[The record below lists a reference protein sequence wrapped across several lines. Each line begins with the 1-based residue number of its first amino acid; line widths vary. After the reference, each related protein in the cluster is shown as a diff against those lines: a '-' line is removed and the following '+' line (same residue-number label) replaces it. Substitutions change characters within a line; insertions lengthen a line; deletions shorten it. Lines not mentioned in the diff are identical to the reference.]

1 MAAENR
7 LVFLAGSGRRHD
19 ALMVR
24 RSRRAAIIVAGLVAF
39 GLACAAYAF
48 NRRSDDATALEE
60 AGRTLH
66 RLISQRV
73 DQHDAHLTSLSAL
86 VQAAEP
92 APIETVE
99 QVAASIVRFYPRIV
113 GIDVIDLAPSP
124 PRSLLDVADPA
135 MVAQEARQAV
145 GSSLRT
151 RALDGGS
158 KLLLVKRALT
168 DGAGHYA
175 LALVIDMARLSA
187 SDTPL
192 PEGTAV
198 QLRLIE
204 PGQTSEQPARAFSAE
219 IASRTQPLRL
229 TLTTTAP
236 DWPLPPFAFL
246 ALAGLLVALAS
257 LLIDRLLEAR
267 NVAREAARKAGL
279 AEQDARLAHAGRVN
293 AMGELASG
301 IAHEL
306 TQPLTAILGQAQAGR
321 RLLAQPDAD
330 QAVLAGAFEAIAR
343 NARRAGDILGRL
355 RAWIS
360 KSEPVLETVDLTE
373 LAGEVVHLLGANAQ
387 AAGATLRVTDD
398 GSRPLVRADRVQL
411 EQVVFNLARN
421 GLEAVEGR
429 DAERSVTIEVGTQGN
444 DAVLAVR
451 DSGPGLSREAQARLF
466 EPFFTTKP
474 AGLGLGLALCVRL
487 VERCDGTLAAEN
499 AGECGAVF
507 SVRLPRIAGE
517 TRQEAAE

>member
-1 MAAENR
+1 M
-7 LVFLAGSGRRHD
+7 L
-19 ALMVR
+19 R
-24 RSRRAAIIVAGLVAF
+24 RSRRAAILLAGLAAF
-39 GLACAAYAF
+39 GLACAAYSL
-48 NRRSDDATALEE
+48 NRRSHDAAALDE

-92 APIETVE
+92 APIATVE

-113 GIDVIDLAPSP
+113 GIDVVDLALNP

-135 MVAQEARQAV
+135 VVAEEAGQAV
-145 GSSLRT
+145 GSNLRL
-151 RALDGGS
+151 RALGDGNR
-158 KLLLVKRALT
+158 LLIVKRALT
-168 DGAGHYA
+168 DGVGHYA
-175 LALVIDMARLSA
+175 LALIIDMNRLSA

-192 PEGTAV
+192 PEGAAV

-204 PGQTSEQPARAFSAE
+204 PGKATAEPAAAFSAE

-229 TLTTTAP
+229 TLTTSAP
-236 DWPLPPFAFL
+236 DWPLPPPAFL
-246 ALAGLLVALAS
+246 ALAGLLIALATF
-257 LLIDRLLEAR
+257 LVDRLLEAR
-267 NVAREAARKAGL
+267 SAAREAARKAVI

-330 QAVLAGAFEAIAR
+330 QAILAGAFEAIAR

-360 KSEPVLETVDLTE
+360 KSEPQVESVDLTE
-373 LAGEVVHLLGANAQ
+373 LAGEVVHLLAANAQ
-387 AAGATLRVTDD
+387 GAGATLQAAGD

-429 DAERSVTIEVGTQGN
+429 NGERSVTIEVGTQGS

-451 DSGPGLSREAQARLF
+451 DSGPGLSPEAQARLF

-487 VERCDGTLAAEN
+487 VERFEGTLAAEN
-499 AGECGAVF
+499 APKGGAVF
-507 SVRLPRIAGE
+507 SVRLPRMAGE
-517 TRQEAAE
+517 IRQEAAE

>member
-1 MAAENR
+1 M
-7 LVFLAGSGRRHD
+7 L
-19 ALMVR
+19 R
-24 RSRRAAIIVAGLVAF
+24 RSRRAAILVAGLVAF
-39 GLACAAYAF
+39 GLACAAYSL
-48 NRRSDDATALEE
+48 NRRSHDAAALEE

-92 APIETVE
+92 APVATVE

-113 GIDVIDLAPSP
+113 GIDVVDLAPNP
-124 PRSLLDVADPA
+124 PRSLLDATDPA
-135 MVAQEARQAV
+135 VVAEEARQAV
-145 GSSLRT
+145 GSNLRT
-151 RALDGGS
+151 RALEGGS
-158 KLLLVKRALT
+158 RLLLVKRALT
-168 DGAGHYA
+168 DGVGHYA
-175 LALVIDMARLSA
+175 LALVIDMNRLSA

-192 PEGTAV
+192 PEGAVV

-204 PGQTSEQPARAFSAE
+204 SGQASDQPASAFRAD

-229 TLTTTAP
+229 TLTTSAP
-236 DWPLPPFAFL
+236 GWPLPPPVFL
-246 ALAGLLVALAS
+246 MLAAGLVALAA
-257 LLIDRLLEAR
+257 LLIERLLEAR
-267 NVAREAARKAGL
+267 SAAREAARKAVL

-321 RLLAQPDAD
+321 RLLTQSEPDKET
-330 QAVLAGAFEAIAR
+330 LTGAFEAIAR

-360 KSEPVLETVDLTE
+360 KSEPVVETVDLTE
-373 LAGEVVHLLGANAQ
+373 LAGEVVRLLAANAQ
-387 AAGATLRVTDD
+387 AAGATLQVGGD

-429 DAERSVTIEVGTQGN
+429 DGERSVTIEVGTQES

-451 DSGPGLSREAQARLF
+451 DSGSGLSPDAQARLF

-487 VERCDGTLAAEN
+487 VERFDGTLAAEN
-499 AGECGAVF
+499 AAGGGAIF
-507 SVRLPRIAGE
+507 SVRLPRIVAE
-517 TRQEAAE
+517 AQKEAAE

>member
-1 MAAENR
+1 M
-7 LVFLAGSGRRHD
+7 L
-19 ALMVR
+19 R
-24 RSRRAAIIVAGLVAF
+24 RSRRAAILVAGLVAF
-39 GLACAAYAF
+39 GLACAAYAL
-48 NRRSDDATALEE
+48 NRRSHDAAALAE

-92 APIETVE
+92 APVATVE

-113 GIDVIDLAPSP
+113 GIDVVDLALNP
-124 PRSLLDVADPA
+124 PRSLLDVTDPA
-135 MVAQEARQAV
+135 VVTEEARQAV
-145 GSSLRT
+145 GSNLRT
-151 RALDGGS
+151 RALDGGAR
-158 KLLLVKRALT
+158 LLLVKRALT
-168 DGAGHYA
+168 DGVGHYA
-175 LALVIDMARLSA
+175 LALIIDMTRLSA

-192 PEGTAV
+192 PEGAAV

-204 PGQTSEQPARAFSAE
+204 PGRSTSVPASAFSAE

-229 TLTTTAP
+229 TLTTSAP
-236 DWPLPPFAFL
+236 DWPLPPPGFL
-246 ALAGLLVALAS
+246 ALAGMLVALATF
-257 LLIDRLLEAR
+257 LVERLLEAR
-267 NVAREAARKAGL
+267 TVAREAARKAVL

-360 KSEPVLETVDLTE
+360 KSEPVVETVDLTE

-387 AAGATLRVTDD
+387 SAGATLRVVGD
-398 GSRPLVRADRVQL
+398 GSRPMVRADRVQL

-429 DAERSVTIEVGTQGN
+429 DGERSVTIEVGTQGS

-451 DSGPGLSREAQARLF
+451 DSGPGLSPEAQARLF
-466 EPFFTTKP
+466 EPFFTTKL

-487 VERCDGTLAAEN
+487 VERFDGTLAAEN
-499 AGECGAVF
+499 APGGGAVF
-507 SVRLPRIAGE
+507 SVRLPRIAAE
-517 TRQEAAE
+517 ARQEAAE

>member
-1 MAAENR
+1 M
-7 LVFLAGSGRRHD
+7 L
-19 ALMVR
+19 R
-24 RSRRAAIIVAGLVAF
+24 RSRRAAILVAGLIAF
-39 GLACAAYAF
+39 GLACAAYSL
-48 NRRSDDATALEE
+48 NRRSHDATALEE

-92 APIETVE
+92 APIATVE

-113 GIDVIDLAPSP
+113 GIDVVDLATSP
-124 PRSLLDVADPA
+124 PRSLLNAADPA
-135 MVAQEARQAV
+135 IVAVEAQQAV
-145 GSSLRT
+145 GSNLRT
-151 RALDGGS
+151 RALDGGAR
-158 KLLLVKRALT
+158 LLLVKRALT
-168 DGAGHYA
+168 DGVGHYA
-175 LALVIDMARLSA
+175 LALVIDMARLAA

-192 PEGTAV
+192 PEGAEV
-198 QLRLIE
+198 HLRLIE
-204 PGQTSEQPARAFSAE
+204 QGQASERPASAFSAE

-229 TLTTTAP
+229 TLTTSAP
-236 DWPLPPFAFL
+236 DWPLPPPAFL
-246 ALAGLLVALAS
+246 ALAGVLVALAAF
-257 LLIDRLLEAR
+257 LVERLLEAR
-267 NVAREAARKAGL
+267 NVAREAARKAVL

-321 RLLAQPDAD
+321 RLLTQPDAD
-330 QAVLAGAFEAIAR
+330 QAILAGAFEAIAR
-343 NARRAGDILGRL
+343 NARRAGDILARL

-360 KSEPVLETVDLTE
+360 KSEPAIETVDLTE
-373 LAGEVVHLLGANAQ
+373 LAGEVVHLLAANAQ
-387 AAGATLRVTDD
+387 SAGATLRVTSE

-429 DAERSVTIEVGTQGN
+429 GGERSVTIEVDTQGG

-451 DSGPGLSREAQARLF
+451 DSGSGLSPEAQARLF

-487 VERCDGTLAAEN
+487 VERFDGTLAAEN
-499 AGECGAVF
+499 AAEGGAVF
-507 SVRLPRIAGE
+507 RIRLPRVAE
-517 TRQEAAE
+517 ARKEAAE

>member
-1 MAAENR
+1 M
-7 LVFLAGSGRRHD
+7 L
-19 ALMVR
+19 R
-24 RSRRAAIIVAGLVAF
+24 RSRRAAILVAGLAAF
-39 GLACAAYAF
+39 GLACAAYAL
-48 NRRSDDATALEE
+48 NRRSHDAAALEE

-92 APIETVE
+92 APIATVE
-99 QVAASIVRFYPRIV
+99 QVAASIIRFYPRIV
-113 GIDVIDLAPSP
+113 GIDVVDLGLSP
-124 PRSLLDVADPA
+124 PRSLLDAADPA
-135 MVAQEARQAV
+135 VVAEEARQAV
-145 GSSLRT
+145 GSNLRT

-168 DGAGHYA
+168 DGVGHYA
-175 LALVIDMARLSA
+175 LALIIDMNRLSA

-192 PEGTAV
+192 PDDAQV
-198 QLRLIE
+198 HLRLIA
-204 PGQTSEQPARAFSAE
+204 PGQAGDQPPGAFSAE

-229 TLTTTAP
+229 TLTTSAP
-236 DWPLPPFAFL
+236 SWPLPPPGFL
-246 ALAGLLVALAS
+246 ALAGLLVAFATFLV
-257 LLIDRLLEAR
+257 DRLLEAR
-267 NVAREAARKAGL
+267 SAAKEAARKAVL

-330 QAVLAGAFEAIAR
+330 QALLAGAFEAIAR

-360 KSEPVLETVDLTE
+360 KSEPAIEMVDLTE
-373 LAGEVVHLLGANAQ
+373 LAGEVVHLLAANAQ
-387 AAGATLRVTDD
+387 NAGATLLAAGD

-429 DAERSVTIEVGTQGN
+429 DGERSVTIAVGTQGN
-444 DAVLAVR
+444 DAVLVVR
-451 DSGPGLSREAQARLF
+451 DNGPGLSPEAQARLF

-487 VERCDGTLAAEN
+487 VERFDGTLAAEN
-499 AGECGAVF
+499 AAGGGAIF

-517 TRQEAAE
+517 ARQEAAE

>member
-1 MAAENR
+1 MQ
-7 LVFLAGSGRRHD
+7 
-19 ALMVR
+19 R
-24 RSRRAAIIVAGLVAF
+24 RSRRAAILVAGLVAF
-39 GLACAAYAF
+39 GLACAAYSL
-48 NRRSDDATALEE
+48 NRRSNDAAALEE

-92 APIETVE
+92 APVATVE

-113 GIDVIDLAPSP
+113 GIDVVDLGLSP
-124 PRSLLDVADPA
+124 PRSLLDAADPA
-135 MVAQEARQAV
+135 IVAEEARQAV
-145 GSSLRT
+145 GSNLRT
-151 RALDGGS
+151 RALDGD

-168 DGAGHYA
+168 DGVGHYA
-175 LALVIDMARLSA
+175 LALVIDMNRLSA
-187 SDTPL
+187 SDMPL
-192 PEGTAV
+192 PEGAQV
-198 QLRLIE
+198 QLQLIE
-204 PGQTSEQPARAFSAE
+204 QGRAVNEPAGAFSAD

-229 TLTTTAP
+229 TLTTSAP
-236 DWPLPPFAFL
+236 NWPLPPLGFL
-246 ALAGLLVALAS
+246 ALAGLVIALAA
-257 LLIDRLLEAR
+257 LLVDRLLAAR
-267 NVAREAARKAGL
+267 SAAQEAARKAVL

-360 KSEPVLETVDLTE
+360 KSEPAIETVDLTE
-373 LAGEVVHLLGANAQ
+373 LAGEVVHLLAATAQ
-387 AAGATLRVTDD
+387 SAGTTLRVVGD

-429 DAERSVTIEVGTQGN
+429 DAERSVIIEVGTQGG

-451 DSGPGLSREAQARLF
+451 DSGPGLSPEAQVRLF

-487 VERCDGTLAAEN
+487 VERFDGTLAAEN
-499 AGECGAVF
+499 APGGGAVF
-507 SVRLPRIAGE
+507 SVRLPRIADQSQ
-517 TRQEAAE
+517 REAAE

>member
-1 MAAENR
+1 M
-7 LVFLAGSGRRHD
+7 L
-19 ALMVR
+19 R
-24 RSRRAAIIVAGLVAF
+24 RSRRAAILVAGLVAF
-39 GLACAAYAF
+39 GLACAAYSL
-48 NRRSDDATALEE
+48 NRRSHDAAALED

-92 APIETVE
+92 APIATVE

-113 GIDVIDLAPSP
+113 GIDVVDLAPSP
-124 PRSLLDVADPA
+124 PRSLLETADPA
-135 MVAQEARQAV
+135 VVAEEARQAV
-145 GSSLRT
+145 GSNLRT
-151 RALDGGS
+151 RALDGG

-168 DGAGHYA
+168 DGVGHYA
-175 LALVIDMARLSA
+175 LALVIDMDRLSA

-192 PEGTAV
+192 PDRVAAH
-198 QLRLIE
+198 LRLIE
-204 PGQTSEQPARAFSAE
+204 QGKATAEPPPAFSAD

-229 TLTTTAP
+229 TLTTSAP
-236 DWPLPPFAFL
+236 DWPLPPPGFL
-246 ALAGLLVALAS
+246 ALAGLLVALATF
-257 LLIDRLLEAR
+257 LVDRLLEAR
-267 NVAREAARKAGL
+267 SAAREAARKAVL

-360 KSEPVLETVDLTE
+360 KSEPQVENVDLTE
-373 LAGEVVHLLGANAQ
+373 LAEEVVHLLVANAQ
-387 AAGATLRVTDD
+387 AAGATLRVVGD
-398 GSRPLVRADRVQL
+398 GSKPLVQADRVQL

-429 DAERSVTIEVGTQGN
+429 DGERSVTIEVGTQGN

-451 DSGPGLSREAQARLF
+451 DSGPGLSPEAQARLF

-487 VERCDGTLAAEN
+487 VERFDGTLAAEN
-499 AGECGAVF
+499 AADGGAVF
-507 SVRLPRIAGE
+507 SVRLPRVAE
-517 TRQEAAE
+517 ARKEAAE

>member
-1 MAAENR
+1 M
-7 LVFLAGSGRRHD
+7 L
-19 ALMVR
+19 R
-24 RSRRAAIIVAGLVAF
+24 RSRRAAILVAGLVAF
-39 GLACAAYAF
+39 GLACAAYSL
-48 NRRSDDATALEE
+48 NRRSHDAAALEE

-92 APIETVE
+92 APIATVE
-99 QVAASIVRFYPRIV
+99 QVAASIIRFYPRIV
-113 GIDVIDLAPSP
+113 GIDVVDLALSP
-124 PRSLLDVADPA
+124 PRSLLDTADPVV
-135 MVAQEARQAV
+135 VAEEARQAV
-145 GSSLRT
+145 GSNLRT

-168 DGAGHYA
+168 DGVGHYA
-175 LALVIDMARLSA
+175 LALIIDMNRLSA

-192 PEGTAV
+192 PDDAQV
-198 QLRLIE
+198 HLRLIAPSE
-204 PGQTSEQPARAFSAE
+204 AGDQPPGAFSAE

-229 TLTTTAP
+229 TLTTSAP
-236 DWPLPPFAFL
+236 SWPLPPPGFL
-246 ALAGLLVALAS
+246 ALAGLLVALATF
-257 LLIDRLLEAR
+257 LVDRLLEAR
-267 NVAREAARKAGL
+267 SAAKEAARKAVL

-360 KSEPVLETVDLTE
+360 KSEPQVENVDLTE
-373 LAGEVVHLLGANAQ
+373 LAGEVVHLLAANAQ
-387 AAGATLRVTDD
+387 SAGATLRVTSD

-429 DAERSVTIEVGTQGN
+429 DGERSVTIEVGTQGD
-444 DAVLAVR
+444 DAVLAVS
-451 DSGPGLSREAQARLF
+451 DNGPGLSPEAQARLF

-487 VERCDGTLAAEN
+487 VERFDGALAAEN
-499 AGECGAVF
+499 AAGGGAIF
-507 SVRLPRIAGE
+507 NVRLPRVASGAS
-517 TRQEAAE
+517 REAAE

>member
-1 MAAENR
+1 M
-7 LVFLAGSGRRHD
+7 L
-19 ALMVR
+19 R
-24 RSRRAAIIVAGLVAF
+24 RSRRAAILVAGLVAF
-39 GLACAAYAF
+39 GLACAAYSL
-48 NRRSDDATALEE
+48 NRRSHDAAALEE

-92 APIETVE
+92 APVATIE

-113 GIDVIDLAPSP
+113 GIDVVDLASSP
-124 PRSLLDVADPA
+124 PRSLLNAADSAVVAE
-135 MVAQEARQAV
+135 EARQAV

-151 RALDGGS
+151 RLLDGGTR
-158 KLLLVKRALT
+158 LLLVKRALT
-168 DGAGHYA
+168 DGVGHYA
-175 LALVIDMARLSA
+175 LALIIDMNRLSA

-192 PEGTAV
+192 PEGAAV
-198 QLRLIE
+198 HLRLIE
-204 PGQTSEQPARAFSAE
+204 PGQANDLPASAFSAE

-229 TLTTTAP
+229 TLTTSAP
-236 DWPLPPFAFL
+236 DWPLPPAAFL
-246 ALAGLLVALAS
+246 ALAGLLIALAA

-267 NVAREAARKAGL
+267 SAANEAARKAVL

-321 RLLAQPDAD
+321 RLLTQPGAD
-330 QAVLAGAFEAIAR
+330 TETLTGAFEAIAR

-360 KSEPVLETVDLTE
+360 KSEPVIETVDLTE
-373 LAGEVVHLLGANAQ
+373 LAGEVVHLLAANAQ
-387 AAGATLRVTDD
+387 SAGATLRVRGD

-411 EQVVFNLARN
+411 EQIVFNLARN
-421 GLEAVEGR
+421 GLEAIEGR
-429 DAERSVTIEVGTQGN
+429 DGERSVTIELGTQGS

-451 DSGPGLSREAQARLF
+451 DSGPGLSPEVQARLF

-474 AGLGLGLALCVRL
+474 AGLGLGLALCARL
-487 VERCDGTLAAEN
+487 VERFDGTLAAEN
-499 AGECGAVF
+499 APEGGAVF
-507 SVRLPRIAGE
+507 SVRLPRIADE
-517 TRQEAAE
+517 TRRQAAE

>member
-1 MAAENR
+1 M
-7 LVFLAGSGRRHD
+7 
-19 ALMVR
+19 M
-24 RSRRAAIIVAGLVAF
+24 RSRRAAILVAGFVAF
-39 GLACAAYAF
+39 GLACAAYSL
-48 NRRSDDATALEE
+48 NRRSHAAAELEE

-86 VQAAEP
+86 VQAADP
-92 APIETVE
+92 APVATVE
-99 QVAASIVRFYPRIV
+99 QVAASIIRFYPRIV
-113 GIDVIDLAPSP
+113 GIDVVDLALSP
-124 PRSLLDVADPA
+124 PRSLLNAADPA
-135 MVAQEARQAV
+135 MVAAEAGQAV
-145 GSSLRT
+145 GSNLRT
-151 RALDGGS
+151 RALDGGNR
-158 KLLLVKRALT
+158 LLLVKRALT
-168 DGAGHYA
+168 DGVGHYA

-192 PEGTAV
+192 PDGTQA

-204 PGQTSEQPARAFSAE
+204 QGRTASEPESAFSAE

-229 TLTTTAP
+229 TLATSAP
-236 DWPLPPFAFL
+236 DWPLPPPAFL
-246 ALAGLLVALAS
+246 ALAVVLVALAA
-257 LLIDRLLEAR
+257 LLVDRLLEAR
-267 NVAREAARKAGL
+267 IAAREAARKAVL

-321 RLLAQPDAD
+321 RVLAQPEPDPAT
-330 QAVLAGAFEAIAR
+330 LAGAFEAIAR

-360 KSEPVLETVDLTE
+360 KSEPVVETVDLTE
-373 LAGEVVHLLGANAQ
+373 LANEVVQLLSANAQ
-387 AAGATLRVTDD
+387 GIGATLRVGGD
-398 GSRPLVRADRVQL
+398 GSRPLVQADRVQL

-429 DAERSVTIEVGTQGN
+429 NGERAVTIEIGTQGR
-444 DAVLAVR
+444 DAVLAVS
-451 DSGPGLSREAQARLF
+451 DSGPGLSPEAQARLF

-474 AGLGLGLALCVRL
+474 AGLGLGLALCARL
-487 VERCDGTLAAEN
+487 VERFDGVITGEN
-499 AGECGAVF
+499 AAGGGAIF
-507 SVRLPRIAGE
+507 SVRLPRVASE
-517 TRQEAAE
+517 ARQEAAE

>member
-1 MAAENR
+1 M
-7 LVFLAGSGRRHD
+7 L
-19 ALMVR
+19 R
-24 RSRRAAIIVAGLVAF
+24 RSRRAAILIAGLVAF
-39 GLACAAYAF
+39 GLACAAYSL
-48 NRRSDDATALEE
+48 NRRSHDAAALEE

-92 APIETVE
+92 APVATVE

-113 GIDVIDLAPSP
+113 GIDVVDLALTP
-124 PRSLLDVADPA
+124 PRSLLDAADPA
-135 MVAQEARQAV
+135 VVAEEARQAI
-145 GSSLRT
+145 GSSLRL
-151 RALDGGS
+151 RALGGD
-158 KLLLVKRALT
+158 KLLIVKRALT
-168 DGAGHYA
+168 DGVGHYA
-175 LALVIDMARLSA
+175 LALIIDMNRLSA

-192 PEGTAV
+192 PEGTRV
-198 QLRLIE
+198 QLQLIE
-204 PGQTSEQPARAFSAE
+204 QGRALDEPAGAFSAD

-229 TLTTTAP
+229 TLTTSAP
-236 DWPLPPFAFL
+236 GWPLPPPAVL
-246 ALAGLLVALAS
+246 MLAGLLIGLATF
-257 LLIDRLLEAR
+257 LVDRLLEAR
-267 NVAREAARKAGL
+267 SAAREAARKAVI

-360 KSEPVLETVDLTE
+360 KSEPQVESVDLTE
-373 LAGEVVHLLGANAQ
+373 LAGEVVDLLAANAQ
-387 AAGATLRVTDD
+387 AVGATLCVTGD

-421 GLEAVEGR
+421 GLEAVEGL
-429 DAERSVTIEVGTQGN
+429 DGERRVTIEVGTQGGE
-444 DAVLAVR
+444 AVLAVH
-451 DSGPGLSREAQARLF
+451 DSGPGLSSEAQARLF

-487 VERCDGTLAAEN
+487 VERFDGTLAAEN
-499 AGECGAVF
+499 AAEGGAVF
-507 SVRLPRIAGE
+507 SVRLPRVAS
-517 TRQEAAE
+517 EASREATE

>member
-1 MAAENR
+1 M
-7 LVFLAGSGRRHD
+7 L
-19 ALMVR
+19 R
-24 RSRRAAIIVAGLVAF
+24 RSRRAAILVAGLVAF
-39 GLACAAYAF
+39 GLACAAYSL
-48 NRRSDDATALEE
+48 NRRSHDAAALEE

-92 APIETVE
+92 APVATVE
-99 QVAASIVRFYPRIV
+99 QVAASIIRFYPRIV
-113 GIDVIDLAPSP
+113 GIDVVDLALSP

-135 MVAQEARQAV
+135 VVAEEARQAV
-145 GSSLRT
+145 GSNLRT

-158 KLLLVKRALT
+158 RLLLVKRALT
-168 DGAGHYA
+168 DGVGHYA
-175 LALVIDMARLSA
+175 LALIIDMNRLSA

-192 PEGTAV
+192 PDDAQV
-198 QLRLIE
+198 HLRLIAPGE
-204 PGQTSEQPARAFSAE
+204 PGDQPPGAFSAE

-229 TLTTTAP
+229 TLTTSAP
-236 DWPLPPFAFL
+236 SWPLPPPGFL
-246 ALAGLLVALAS
+246 ALAGLLVALATF
-257 LLIDRLLEAR
+257 LVDRLLEAR
-267 NVAREAARKAGL
+267 SAAKEAARKAVL

-321 RLLAQPDAD
+321 RLLAQPEAD

-360 KSEPVLETVDLTE
+360 KSEPVVENVDLTE
-373 LAGEVVHLLGANAQ
+373 LAGEVVHLLAANAQ
-387 AAGATLRVTDD
+387 SAGATLRVGGD

-421 GLEAVEGR
+421 GLEAVEGQ
-429 DAERSVTIEVGTQGN
+429 DGERSVTIEVGTQGS

-451 DSGPGLSREAQARLF
+451 DSGPGLSPEAQARLF

-487 VERCDGTLAAEN
+487 VERFDGTLAAEN
-499 AGECGAVF
+499 AAGGGAVF
-507 SVRLPRIAGE
+507 SVRLPRAAAE
-517 TRQEAAE
+517 ARKEAAE

>member
-1 MAAENR
+1 M
-7 LVFLAGSGRRHD
+7 L
-19 ALMVR
+19 R
-24 RSRRAAIIVAGLVAF
+24 RSRRAAILVAGLVAF
-39 GLACAAYAF
+39 GLACAAYSL
-48 NRRSDDATALEE
+48 NRRSHDSAALEE

-92 APIETVE
+92 APVATVE
-99 QVAASIVRFYPRIV
+99 QVAASIIRFYPRIV
-113 GIDVIDLAPSP
+113 GIDVVDLALSP
-124 PRSLLDVADPA
+124 PRSLLDAADPA
-135 MVAQEARQAV
+135 IVAEEARQAV
-145 GSSLRT
+145 GSTLRT
-151 RALDGGS
+151 RALDGGR
-158 KLLLVKRALT
+158 LLLVKRALT
-168 DGAGHYA
+168 DGVGHYA
-175 LALVIDMARLSA
+175 LALIIDMNRLSA

-192 PEGTAV
+192 PEEVAV
-198 QLRLIE
+198 HLRLIE
-204 PGQTSEQPARAFSAE
+204 PGQASDPPGNAFSAD

-229 TLTTTAP
+229 TLTTSAP
-236 DWPLPPFAFL
+236 AWPLPPAGFL
-246 ALAGLLVALAS
+246 ALAGMLVALAA

-267 NVAREAARKAGL
+267 SAAQEAARKAVL

-321 RLLAQPDAD
+321 RLLAQPGAD

-360 KSEPVLETVDLTE
+360 KSEPQVETVDLTE
-373 LAGEVVHLLGANAQ
+373 LAGEVVHLLAANAQ
-387 AAGATLRVTDD
+387 AAGATLRVTGD

-421 GLEAVEGR
+421 GLEAIEGL
-429 DAERSVTIEVGTQGN
+429 DGERIVVIEVGTQGGE
-444 DAVLAVR
+444 AVLAVR
-451 DSGPGLSREAQARLF
+451 DNGPGLSPEAQARLF

-487 VERCDGTLAAEN
+487 VERFEGTLAAEN
-499 AGECGAVF
+499 APEGGAVF
-507 SVRLPRIAGE
+507 SLRLPRVAAE
-517 TRQEAAE
+517 ARNEAAE

>member
-1 MAAENR
+1 M
-7 LVFLAGSGRRHD
+7 L
-19 ALMVR
+19 R
-24 RSRRAAIIVAGLVAF
+24 RSRRAAILVAGLVAF
-39 GLACAAYAF
+39 GLACAAYSL
-48 NRRSDDATALEE
+48 NRRNHDAAALEE

-92 APIETVE
+92 APVTTVE

-113 GIDVIDLAPSP
+113 GIDVVDLALSP
-124 PRSLLDVADPA
+124 PRSLLDAADPTI
-135 MVAQEARQAV
+135 VAEEARQAV
-145 GSSLRT
+145 GSNLRT
-151 RALDGGS
+151 RALDGG

-168 DGAGHYA
+168 DGVGHYA
-175 LALVIDMARLSA
+175 LALVIDMDRLSA

-192 PEGTAV
+192 PEGAAAH
-198 QLRLIE
+198 LRLIE
-204 PGQTSEQPARAFSAE
+204 PGQANDPPASAFSAE

-229 TLTTTAP
+229 TLTTSAP
-236 DWPLPPFAFL
+236 DWPLPPLGFV
-246 ALAGLLVALAS
+246 ALAGLLIALATF
-257 LLIDRLLEAR
+257 LVDRLLEAR
-267 NVAREAARKAGL
+267 SAAKEAARKAVL

-330 QAVLAGAFEAIAR
+330 KETLTGAFEAIAR

-360 KSEPVLETVDLTE
+360 KSEPVVETVDLTE
-373 LAGEVVHLLGANAQ
+373 LAGEVVHLLAANAQ
-387 AAGATLRVTDD
+387 SAGATLRVAGDE
-398 GSRPLVRADRVQL
+398 SRPLVRADRVQL

-421 GLEAVEGR
+421 GLEAVERCDG
-429 DAERSVTIEVGTQGN
+429 ERSVTIEVGTQGG

-451 DSGPGLSREAQARLF
+451 DSGPGLSPEAQARLF

-474 AGLGLGLALCVRL
+474 SGLGLGLALCVRL
-487 VERCDGTLAAEN
+487 VERFDGTLAAEN
-499 AGECGAVF
+499 TPSGGAVF
-507 SVRLPRIAGE
+507 SVRLPRIADQSQ
-517 TRQEAAE
+517 REAAE

>member
-1 MAAENR
+1 M
-7 LVFLAGSGRRHD
+7 L
-19 ALMVR
+19 R
-24 RSRRAAIIVAGLVAF
+24 RSRRAAILVAGLVAF
-39 GLACAAYAF
+39 GLACAAYSLS
-48 NRRSDDATALEE
+48 RRSHDAAALEE

-92 APIETVE
+92 APVATVE
-99 QVAASIVRFYPRIV
+99 QVIASIVRFYPRIV
-113 GIDVIDLAPSP
+113 GIDVVDLALSP
-124 PRSLLDVADPA
+124 PRSLFDAADPA
-135 MVAQEARQAV
+135 VVAEEARQAV
-145 GSSLRT
+145 GSNLRT

-158 KLLLVKRALT
+158 RLLLVKRALT
-168 DGAGHYA
+168 DGVGHYA
-175 LALVIDMARLSA
+175 LALIVDMNRLSA

-192 PEGTAV
+192 PEGAAV

-204 PGQTSEQPARAFSAE
+204 QGEAAAEPAGAFGVD

-229 TLTTTAP
+229 TLTTSAP
-236 DWPLPPFAFL
+236 DWPLPPPAFL
-246 ALAGLLVALAS
+246 ALAGLLVALAT
-257 LLIDRLLEAR
+257 LLVDRLLEAR
-267 NVAREAARKAGL
+267 IAAREAARKALL

-321 RLLAQPDAD
+321 RLLAQPGAD

-360 KSEPVLETVDLTE
+360 KSEPVVETVDLTE
-373 LAGEVVHLLGANAQ
+373 LAGEVVHLLAANAQ
-387 AAGATLRVTDD
+387 AVGATLRVTGD
-398 GSRPLVRADRVQL
+398 GSKPLVRADRVQL

-429 DAERSVTIEVGTQGN
+429 DGERSVTIEVGTQGS
-444 DAVLAVR
+444 DAMLVVS
-451 DSGPGLSREAQARLF
+451 DNGPGLSPEAQARLF

-487 VERCDGTLAAEN
+487 VERFDGTLAAEN
-499 AGECGAVF
+499 AAGGGALF
-507 SVRLPRIAGE
+507 SVRLPRIASA

>member
-1 MAAENR
+1 M
-7 LVFLAGSGRRHD
+7 L
-19 ALMVR
+19 R
-24 RSRRAAIIVAGLVAF
+24 RSRRAAILVAGLVAF
-39 GLACAAYAF
+39 GLACAAYSL
-48 NRRSDDATALEE
+48 NRRSHDAAALEE

-92 APIETVE
+92 APVATVE

-113 GIDVIDLAPSP
+113 GIDVVDLALNP
-124 PRSLLDVADPA
+124 PRSLLDAADPA
-135 MVAQEARQAV
+135 IVAEEARQAV
-145 GSSLRT
+145 GSNLRT
-151 RALDGGS
+151 RALDGGNR
-158 KLLLVKRALT
+158 LLLVKRALT
-168 DGAGHYA
+168 DGVGHYA
-175 LALVIDMARLSA
+175 LALIIDMNRLSA

-192 PEGTAV
+192 PDDAQV
-198 QLRLIE
+198 HLRLIA
-204 PGQTSEQPARAFSAE
+204 PGEAGDQPPGAFSAE

-229 TLTTTAP
+229 TLTTSAP
-236 DWPLPPFAFL
+236 SWPLPPPGFL
-246 ALAGLLVALAS
+246 ALAGLLVALATF
-257 LLIDRLLEAR
+257 LVDRLLEAR
-267 NVAREAARKAGL
+267 SAAREAARKAVL

-360 KSEPVLETVDLTE
+360 KSEPAVETVDLTE
-373 LAGEVVHLLGANAQ
+373 LAGEVVNLLAVNAQ
-387 AAGATLRVTDD
+387 SAGATLRVAGD

-429 DAERSVTIEVGTQGN
+429 DGERSVTIEVGTQDGEAILKVHDN
-444 DAVLAVR
+444 
-451 DSGPGLSREAQARLF
+451 GPGLSPEAQARLF

-487 VERCDGTLAAEN
+487 VERFDGTLAAEN
-499 AGECGAVF
+499 AAGGGAVF
-507 SVRLPRIAGE
+507 GVRLPRVAE
-517 TRQEAAE
+517 SRKEAAE

>member
-1 MAAENR
+1 M
-7 LVFLAGSGRRHD
+7 L
-19 ALMVR
+19 R
-24 RSRRAAIIVAGLVAF
+24 RSRRAAILVAGLVAF
-39 GLACAAYAF
+39 GLACAAYSS
-48 NRRSDDATALEE
+48 NRRNHDAAALAE

-92 APIETVE
+92 APVATVE
-99 QVAASIVRFYPRIV
+99 QVAASIERFYPRIV
-113 GIDVIDLAPSP
+113 GIDVVDLALNP
-124 PRSLLDVADPA
+124 PHSLLDTADPA
-135 MVAQEARQAV
+135 VVAEEARQAV
-145 GSSLRT
+145 GSNLRT
-151 RALDGGS
+151 RALDGGAR
-158 KLLLVKRALT
+158 LLLVKRALT
-168 DGAGHYA
+168 DGVGHYA
-175 LALVIDMARLSA
+175 LALVIDMNRLSA

-198 QLRLIE
+198 QLRLIG
-204 PGQTSEQPARAFSAE
+204 PGQANDQPARAFSAD

-229 TLTTTAP
+229 TLTTSAP
-236 DWPLPPFAFL
+236 DWPLPPLGFL
-246 ALAGLLVALAS
+246 ALAGVVVALAA
-257 LLIDRLLEAR
+257 LLIERLLEAR
-267 NVAREAARKAGL
+267 SAAREAARKAVL

-321 RLLAQPDAD
+321 RLLVQPDAD

-360 KSEPVLETVDLTE
+360 KSEPVVERVDLTE
-373 LAGEVVHLLGANAQ
+373 LASEVVHLL
-387 AAGATLRVTDD
+387 AASARSVGATLQVAGD

-429 DAERSVTIEVGTQGN
+429 DGERSVSIEIDTQGG

-451 DSGPGLSREAQARLF
+451 DSGPGLSPEAQARLF
-466 EPFFTTKP
+466 EPFFTSKP
-474 AGLGLGLALCVRL
+474 AGLGLGLALCTRL
-487 VERCDGTLAAEN
+487 VERFDGTLAAEN
-499 AGECGAVF
+499 TAEGGAVF
-507 SVRLPRIAGE
+507 RVRLPRIADHS
-517 TRQEAAE
+517 RQEAAE

>member
-1 MAAENR
+1 M
-7 LVFLAGSGRRHD
+7 L
-19 ALMVR
+19 R
-24 RSRRAAIIVAGLVAF
+24 RSRRAAILVAGLVAF
-39 GLACAAYAF
+39 GLACAAYSL
-48 NRRSDDATALEE
+48 NRRSHDAAALED

-92 APIETVE
+92 APIATVE

-113 GIDVIDLAPSP
+113 GIDVVDLALNP
-124 PRSLLDVADPA
+124 PRSLLDAADPA
-135 MVAQEARQAV
+135 VVVEEARQAV
-145 GSSLRT
+145 GSNLRT
-151 RALDGGS
+151 RALDGGG

-168 DGAGHYA
+168 DGVGHYA
-175 LALVIDMARLSA
+175 LALVIDMGRLSA

-192 PEGTAV
+192 PEGAVV

-204 PGQTSEQPARAFSAE
+204 PGQTSDLPARAFSAD

-229 TLTTTAP
+229 MLTTSAP
-236 DWPLPPFAFL
+236 DWPLPTPGFL
-246 ALAGLLVALAS
+246 ALAGLVIALAA

-267 NVAREAARKAGL
+267 SAAKEAARKAVL

-360 KSEPVLETVDLTE
+360 KSEPAVETVDLIE
-373 LAGEVVHLLGANAQ
+373 LAGEVVNLLAANAQ
-387 AAGATLRVTDD
+387 SAGATLRVAGD

-429 DAERSVTIEVGTQGN
+429 AGERSVAIEIGMQGS
-444 DAVLAVR
+444 DTVLAVR
-451 DSGPGLSREAQARLF
+451 DSGPGLSQEAQARLF

-487 VERCDGTLAAEN
+487 VERFDGTLAAEN
-499 AGECGAVF
+499 AAGGGAVF
-507 SVRLPRIAGE
+507 SVRLPRVAE
-517 TRQEAAE
+517 ARKEAAE

>member
-1 MAAENR
+1 M
-7 LVFLAGSGRRHD
+7 L
-19 ALMVR
+19 R
-24 RSRRAAIIVAGLVAF
+24 RSRRAAILVAGFVAF
-39 GLACAAYAF
+39 GLACVAYSL
-48 NRRSDDATALEE
+48 NRRSHDAAALDE

-92 APIETVE
+92 APVATVE

-113 GIDVIDLAPSP
+113 GIDVVDLALSP
-124 PRSLLDVADPA
+124 PRSLLDAADPTI
-135 MVAQEARQAV
+135 VAEEARQAV
-145 GSSLRT
+145 GSNLRT
-151 RALDGGS
+151 RALDGG

-168 DGAGHYA
+168 DGVGHYA
-175 LALVIDMARLSA
+175 LALVIDMDRLSA
-187 SDTPL
+187 SDTAL
-192 PEGTAV
+192 PEGA
-198 QLRLIE
+198 QAHLRLIE
-204 PGQTSEQPARAFSAE
+204 PSQAPSAPARAFSAE

-229 TLTTTAP
+229 TLTTSAP
-236 DWPLPPFAFL
+236 DWPLPPLGFL
-246 ALAGLLVALAS
+246 ALAGLVIALAA
-257 LLIDRLLEAR
+257 LLIERLLEAR
-267 NVAREAARKAGL
+267 SAAKEAARKAVL

-330 QAVLAGAFEAIAR
+330 KETLTGAFEAIAR

-360 KSEPVLETVDLTE
+360 KSEPVVETVDLTE
-373 LAGEVVHLLGANAQ
+373 LAGEVIHLLAANAQ
-387 AAGATLRVTDD
+387 SVGATLRVAGDE
-398 GSRPLVRADRVQL
+398 SRPLVRADRVQL

-421 GLEAVEGR
+421 GLEAVEGQ
-429 DAERSVTIEVGTQGN
+429 DGERSVTIEVGTQAG

-451 DSGPGLSREAQARLF
+451 DSGPGLSPEAQARLF

-487 VERCDGTLAAEN
+487 VERFAGTLAAEN
-499 AGECGAVF
+499 APGGGAVF
-507 SVRLPRIAGE
+507 SVRLPRIADQSQ
-517 TRQEAAE
+517 REAAE

>member
-1 MAAENR
+1 M
-7 LVFLAGSGRRHD
+7 LW
-19 ALMVR
+19 
-24 RSRRAAIIVAGLVAF
+24 RSRRAAILVAGLVAF
-39 GLACAAYAF
+39 GLACAAYSL
-48 NRRSDDATALEE
+48 NRRSHAAAELEE

-92 APIETVE
+92 APIATVE

-113 GIDVIDLAPSP
+113 GIDVVDLALSP

-135 MVAQEARQAV
+135 VVTEEARQAA
-145 GSSLRT
+145 GSNLRT
-151 RALDGGS
+151 RALDGGAR
-158 KLLLVKRALT
+158 LLLVKRALT
-168 DGAGHYA
+168 DGVGHYA

-192 PEGTAV
+192 PEGAAV
-198 QLRLIE
+198 HLRLIE
-204 PGQTSEQPARAFSAE
+204 PGQASDPPASAFSAE

-229 TLTTTAP
+229 TLTTSAP
-236 DWPLPPFAFL
+236 DWPLPPLAFL
-246 ALAGLLVALAS
+246 ALAGLLVALAMF
-257 LLIDRLLEAR
+257 LVDRLLEAR

-306 TQPLTAILGQAQAGR
+306 TQPLTAILSQAQAAR
-321 RLLAQPDAD
+321 RLLAQPEAD

-360 KSEPVLETVDLTE
+360 KSEPVVETVDLTE
-373 LAGEVVHLLGANAQ
+373 LAGEVVHLLAANAQ
-387 AAGATLRVTDD
+387 GIGATLRVSGD
-398 GSRPLVRADRVQL
+398 GSRSLVRADRVQL
-411 EQVVFNLARN
+411 EQVVFNLVRN

-429 DAERSVTIEVGTQGN
+429 DGERSVTIKVGTQGG

-451 DSGPGLSREAQARLF
+451 DSGPGLSPEAQARLF

-487 VERCDGTLAAEN
+487 VERFDGTLAAEN
-499 AGECGAVF
+499 AAEGGAVF
-507 SVRLPRIAGE
+507 SVRLPRSAE
-517 TRQEAAE
+517 NQREAAE

>member
-1 MAAENR
+1 M
-7 LVFLAGSGRRHD
+7 L
-19 ALMVR
+19 R
-24 RSRRAAIIVAGLVAF
+24 RSRRAAILVAGLVAF
-39 GLACAAYAF
+39 GLACAAYAL
-48 NRRSDDATALEE
+48 NRRSHDAAALEE

-92 APIETVE
+92 APIPTVE

-113 GIDVIDLAPSP
+113 GIDVVDLALSP
-124 PRSLLDVADPA
+124 PRSLLDAADPA
-135 MVAQEARQAV
+135 VVVEEARQAV
-145 GSSLRT
+145 GSNLRT
-151 RALDGGS
+151 RALDGNR
-158 KLLLVKRALT
+158 LLLVKRALT
-168 DGAGHYA
+168 DGVGHYA
-175 LALVIDMARLSA
+175 LALIIDMNRLSA
-187 SDTPL
+187 SDTAL
-192 PEGTAV
+192 PEGA
-198 QLRLIE
+198 QAHLRLIE
-204 PGQTSEQPARAFSAE
+204 PGQASDQPANAFSAD

-229 TLTTTAP
+229 TLTTSAS
-236 DWPLPPFAFL
+236 DWPLPPSAFL
-246 ALAGLLVALAS
+246 VLAGLLVALATF
-257 LLIDRLLEAR
+257 LVDRLLEAR
-267 NVAREAARKAGL
+267 IAAREAARKAVL

-360 KSEPVLETVDLTE
+360 KSEPAVEAVDLTE
-373 LAGEVVHLLGANAQ
+373 LAGEVVNLLAVNAQ
-387 AAGATLRVTDD
+387 SAGTTLRVAGD

-421 GLEAVEGR
+421 GLEAVEGG
-429 DAERSVTIEVGTQGN
+429 DGERNVTIEVGTQDGEAILKVHDN
-444 DAVLAVR
+444 
-451 DSGPGLSREAQARLF
+451 GPGLSPEAQARLF

-474 AGLGLGLALCVRL
+474 AGLGLGLALCARL
-487 VERCDGTLAAEN
+487 VERFDGTLAAEN
-499 AGECGAVF
+499 AAGGGAVF
-507 SVRLPRIAGE
+507 SVRLPRVAE
-517 TRQEAAE
+517 ARKEAAE

>member
-1 MAAENR
+1 M
-7 LVFLAGSGRRHD
+7 
-19 ALMVR
+19 M

-39 GLACAAYAF
+39 GLACAAYSL
-48 NRRSDDATALEE
+48 NRRSHAAAELED

-92 APIETVE
+92 APVATVE
-99 QVAASIVRFYPRIV
+99 QVAASIIRFYPRIV
-113 GIDVIDLAPSP
+113 GIDVVDLATSP
-124 PRSLLDVADPA
+124 PRSLLNAADPA
-135 MVAQEARQAV
+135 IVAAEAQQAV
-145 GSSLRT
+145 GSNLRT
-151 RALDGGS
+151 RALDGGAR
-158 KLLLVKRALT
+158 LLLVKRVLT

-192 PEGTAV
+192 PEGAEAH
-198 QLRLIE
+198 LRLIE
-204 PGQTSEQPARAFSAE
+204 RDQASDGSANAFSAE

-229 TLTTTAP
+229 TLTTNAP
-236 DWPLPPFAFL
+236 DWPLPPPAFL
-246 ALAGLLVALAS
+246 VLAGVLVALAA
-257 LLIDRLLEAR
+257 LLVDRLLEAR
-267 NVAREAARKAGL
+267 TAAREAARKAVL

-360 KSEPVLETVDLTE
+360 KSEPVVETVDLTE
-373 LAGEVVHLLGANAQ
+373 LAGEVVDLLAANAQ
-387 AAGATLRVTDD
+387 AAGATLRVTGD
-398 GSRPLVRADRVQL
+398 GGRPLVRADRVQL

-429 DAERSVTIEVGTQGN
+429 DGERSVTIEVGTRGG

-451 DSGPGLSREAQARLF
+451 DSGPGLSLEAQARLS

-487 VERCDGTLAAEN
+487 VERFDGTLAAEN
-499 AGECGAVF
+499 SAEGGAVF
-507 SVRLPRIAGE
+507 SVRLPRVASE
-517 TRQEAAE
+517 ASREAAE

>member
-1 MAAENR
+1 M
-7 LVFLAGSGRRHD
+7 L
-19 ALMVR
+19 R
-24 RSRRAAIIVAGLVAF
+24 RSRRAAILVAGLVAF
-39 GLACAAYAF
+39 GLACAAYSL
-48 NRRSDDATALEE
+48 NRRSHDAAALEE

-92 APIETVE
+92 APVATVE

-113 GIDVIDLAPSP
+113 GIDVVDLALSP
-124 PRSLLDVADPA
+124 PRSLLDAADPA
-135 MVAQEARQAV
+135 VVAEEARQAV
-145 GSSLRT
+145 GSNLRT
-151 RALDGGS
+151 RALDGGR
-158 KLLLVKRALT
+158 LLLVKRALT

-175 LALVIDMARLSA
+175 LALVIDMDRLSA
-187 SDTPL
+187 SDTAL
-192 PEGTAV
+192 PEGA
-198 QLRLIE
+198 QAHLLLIE
-204 PGQTSEQPARAFSAE
+204 PGQSISAPARAFSAD

-229 TLTTTAP
+229 TLTTSAP
-236 DWPLPPFAFL
+236 NWPLPPLGFL
-246 ALAGLLVALAS
+246 ALAGLVIALAA
-257 LLIDRLLEAR
+257 LLIERLLEAR
-267 NVAREAARKAGL
+267 SAAKEAARKAVL

-321 RLLAQPDAD
+321 RLLAQPESD
-330 QAVLAGAFEAIAR
+330 QDTLAGAFEAIAR

-360 KSEPVLETVDLTE
+360 KSEPVVETVDLTE
-373 LAGEVVHLLGANAQ
+373 LAGEVVHLLAANAQ
-387 AAGATLRVTDD
+387 AAGATLRVTGD

-429 DAERSVTIEVGTQGN
+429 AGERSVAIEIGMQGS

-451 DSGPGLSREAQARLF
+451 DSGPGLSPEARLF

-487 VERCDGTLAAEN
+487 VERFDGTLAAEN
-499 AGECGAVF
+499 TAEGGAVF
-507 SVRLPRIAGE
+507 SIRLPRIAE
-517 TRQEAAE
+517 VRTEAAE

>member
-1 MAAENR
+1 M
-7 LVFLAGSGRRHD
+7 L
-19 ALMVR
+19 R
-24 RSRRAAIIVAGLVAF
+24 RSRRAAILVAGLVVF
-39 GLACAAYAF
+39 GLACAAYSLS
-48 NRRSDDATALEE
+48 RRSHDAAALEE

-92 APIETVE
+92 APVATVE

-113 GIDVIDLAPSP
+113 GIDVVDLALSP
-124 PRSLLDVADPA
+124 PRSLLDAADPA
-135 MVAQEARQAV
+135 VVAEEARQAV
-145 GSSLRT
+145 GSNLRT

-168 DGAGHYA
+168 DGVGHYA
-175 LALVIDMARLSA
+175 LALIIDMNRLSA

-192 PEGTAV
+192 PDGV
-198 QLRLIE
+198 QAQLQLIE
-204 PGQTSEQPARAFSAE
+204 RDRAVNEPASAFSAE

-229 TLTTTAP
+229 TLTTSAP
-236 DWPLPPFAFL
+236 DWPLPPPGFL
-246 ALAGLLVALAS
+246 ALAAVLVALAAF
-257 LLIDRLLEAR
+257 LIERLLEAR
-267 NVAREAARKAGL
+267 SAAREAARKAVL

-360 KSEPVLETVDLTE
+360 KSEPAVETVDLTE
-373 LAGEVVHLLGANAQ
+373 LAGEVVNLLAASAQ
-387 AAGATLRVTDD
+387 SAGATLRVAGD

-429 DAERSVTIEVGTQGN
+429 AGERSVTIEIGMQGS

-451 DSGPGLSREAQARLF
+451 DSGPGLSQEAQARLF

-487 VERCDGTLAAEN
+487 VERFDGTLAAEN
-499 AGECGAVF
+499 AAEGGAVF
-507 SVRLPRIAGE
+507 SIRLPRIADQA
-517 TRQEAAE
+517 RKEAAE

>member
-1 MAAENR
+1 M
-7 LVFLAGSGRRHD
+7 L
-19 ALMVR
+19 R
-24 RSRRAAIIVAGLVAF
+24 RSRRAAILVAGLVAF
-39 GLACAAYAF
+39 GLACAAYSL
-48 NRRSDDATALEE
+48 NRRSHDAAALEE

-92 APIETVE
+92 APVATVE

-113 GIDVIDLAPSP
+113 GIDVVDLAPNP
-124 PRSLLDVADPA
+124 PRSLLDAADPA
-135 MVAQEARQAV
+135 VVAEEARQAV
-145 GSSLRT
+145 GSNLRT
-151 RALDGGS
+151 RALDGGNR
-158 KLLLVKRALT
+158 LLLVKRALT
-168 DGAGHYA
+168 DGVGHYA
-175 LALVIDMARLSA
+175 LALIIDMNRLSA

-192 PEGTAV
+192 PDGV
-198 QLRLIE
+198 QAQLQLIE
-204 PGQTSEQPARAFSAE
+204 RDRAVNEPASAFSAE

-229 TLTTTAP
+229 TLTTSAP
-236 DWPLPPFAFL
+236 DWPLPPPGFL
-246 ALAGLLVALAS
+246 ALAAVLVALAAF
-257 LLIDRLLEAR
+257 LIERLLEAR
-267 NVAREAARKAGL
+267 SAAREAARKAVL

-360 KSEPVLETVDLTE
+360 KSEPAVETVDLTE
-373 LAGEVVHLLGANAQ
+373 LAGEVVNLLAANAQ
-387 AAGATLRVTDD
+387 GAGATLRVAGD

-421 GLEAVEGR
+421 GLEAVEGG
-429 DAERSVTIEVGTQGN
+429 DGERNVTIEVGTQDGEAILKVHDN
-444 DAVLAVR
+444 
-451 DSGPGLSREAQARLF
+451 GPGLSPEAQARLF

-474 AGLGLGLALCVRL
+474 AGLGLGLALCARL
-487 VERCDGTLAAEN
+487 VERFDGTLAAEN
-499 AGECGAVF
+499 AAGGGAVF
-507 SVRLPRIAGE
+507 SVRLPRVAE
-517 TRQEAAE
+517 ARKEAAE

>member
-1 MAAENR
+1 M
-7 LVFLAGSGRRHD
+7 L
-19 ALMVR
+19 R
-24 RSRRAAIIVAGLVAF
+24 RSRRAAILVTGFVAF
-39 GLACAAYAF
+39 GLACAAYSL
-48 NRRSDDATALEE
+48 NRRNHDAAALAE

-92 APIETVE
+92 APVATVE

-113 GIDVIDLAPSP
+113 GIDVVDLALSP
-124 PRSLLDVADPA
+124 PRSLLDAADPA
-135 MVAQEARQAV
+135 IVAEEARQAV
-145 GSSLRT
+145 GSNLRT
-151 RALDGGS
+151 RALDGGQ
-158 KLLLVKRALT
+158 LLLVKRALT
-168 DGAGHYA
+168 DGVGHYA
-175 LALVIDMARLSA
+175 LALVIDMDRLSA
-187 SDTPL
+187 SDTAL
-192 PEGTAV
+192 PDGA
-198 QLRLIE
+198 QAHLRLIE
-204 PGQTSEQPARAFSAE
+204 PGQAPSAPARAFSAE

-229 TLTTTAP
+229 TLTTSAP
-236 DWPLPPFAFL
+236 DWPLPPLGFL
-246 ALAGLLVALAS
+246 ALAGLVVALAA
-257 LLIDRLLEAR
+257 LLIERLLEAR
-267 NVAREAARKAGL
+267 SAAQEAARKAVL

-321 RLLAQPDAD
+321 RLLAQPEAD
-330 QAVLAGAFEAIAR
+330 KDTLAGAFEAIAR

-360 KSEPVLETVDLTE
+360 KSEPTVETVDLTE
-373 LAGEVVHLLGANAQ
+373 LAEEVVHLLAANAQ
-387 AAGATLRVTDD
+387 SAGATLRVARD

-421 GLEAVEGR
+421 GLEAVEGQD
-429 DAERSVTIEVGTQGN
+429 DARSVTIEVGTQGG

-451 DSGPGLSREAQARLF
+451 DSGPGLSPEAQSRLF

-487 VERCDGTLAAEN
+487 VERFDGTLAAEN
-499 AGECGAVF
+499 AAEGGAVF
-507 SVRLPRIAGE
+507 SIRLPRIADQA
-517 TRQEAAE
+517 RQEAAE

>member
-1 MAAENR
+1 M
-7 LVFLAGSGRRHD
+7 L
-19 ALMVR
+19 R
-24 RSRRAAIIVAGLVAF
+24 RSRRAAILVAGLVVF
-39 GLACAAYAF
+39 GLACAAYSLS
-48 NRRSDDATALEE
+48 RRSHDAAALEE

-92 APIETVE
+92 APIATVE

-113 GIDVIDLAPSP
+113 GIDVVDLALSP
-124 PRSLLDVADPA
+124 PRSLLDTADAAVVAE
-135 MVAQEARQAV
+135 EAKQAV
-145 GSSLRT
+145 GSSLRL
-151 RALDGGS
+151 RPLGGDR
-158 KLLLVKRALT
+158 LLIVKRALT
-168 DGAGHYA
+168 DGVGHYA
-175 LALVIDMARLSA
+175 LALIIDMNRLSA

-192 PEGTAV
+192 PDGAAV
-198 QLRLIE
+198 QLRLIDQGKATAE
-204 PGQTSEQPARAFSAE
+204 PASAFSAE

-229 TLTTTAP
+229 TLTTSAP
-236 DWPLPPFAFL
+236 DWPLPPLSFL
-246 ALAGLLVALAS
+246 ALAGLLVALAVF
-257 LLIDRLLEAR
+257 LVERLLEAR
-267 NVAREAARKAGL
+267 SAAQEAARKAVL

-330 QAVLAGAFEAIAR
+330 QALLAGAFEAIAR

-360 KSEPVLETVDLTE
+360 KSEPQLETIDLTE
-373 LAGEVVHLLGANAQ
+373 LAGEVVHLLAANAQ
-387 AAGATLRVTDD
+387 AAGATLRVGGN
-398 GSRPLVRADRVQL
+398 GSKPLVRADRVQL

-429 DAERSVTIEVGTQGN
+429 DGERSVAIEVATQGS
-444 DAVLAVR
+444 DAVLTVR
-451 DSGPGLSREAQARLF
+451 DSGSGLSPEAQARLF

-487 VERCDGTLAAEN
+487 VERFDGTLAAEN
-499 AGECGAVF
+499 APEGGAVF
-507 SVRLPRIAGE
+507 SVRLPRVASE
-517 TRQEAAE
+517 ASREAAE